1 MKPDFCPK
9 AYCITDHKDCPECK
23 YAFYK
28 GEGIDSTGKLWRW
41 EYRPQFGVDFVTKAG
56 KRLKFQPRRKA
67 ERIGLRQPTKINP
80 AWELFYKWK
89 KEKGL

>member
-9 AYCITDHKDCPECK
+9 AYCITDHKDCPICK

-28 GEGIDSTGKLWRW
+28 GEGVDSTGKLWRW

-56 KRLKFQPRRKA
+56 KHVKYQPV
-67 ERIGLRQPTKINP
+67 EGDP
-80 AWELFYKWK
+80 AWDLFYKWK